1 MGASIS
7 SGDWLRQLQ
16 ARLPERLL
24 ARTWHAPLEDWL
36 QSWHQG
42 SLDQFCRPLSGLEP
56 LGPEVA
62 STPRWVVAVLPEP
75 MWAQGLAE
83 STTNPLLLA
92 SSRIGN
98 WSDQTDLAPVVRQL
112 LTQSPT
118 TAGCLVTGDGMTCRS
133 LSIHASHYF
142 GLPCWEW
149 LPGEQ
154 KSWRSWIDQVAHA
167 CQDHSLG
174 TRHAR
179 LFVTPSFEQDSQPI
193 PAADRL
199 AFASA
204 EQIFLLSVRS
214 GGHTWQLAQDMM
226 TKRPATGRVRIFLPP
241 WRDGET
247 NSWAQHRQA
256 AHQLMESGAI
266 GWHLATPTIDT
277 ERETLDQHALPRP
290 AKSFQE
296 TRSPQVQWL
305 EPGSST
311 LFLSHHTRSNP
322 QQWPEEVE
330 GDFWWRWL
338 SDGAHGCWP
347 WETILRIACQQKLRA
362 GHRLIP
368 GQLPVVCF
376 SGRCPVETAA
386 LRTFRPHLRRW
397 DYEPYG
403 IAIQKSWLEQQGAR
417 RVEYVEQGSPVHPFQ
432 QIRYSKGST
441 TSRVDWSLEQEYRFP
456 GDLDLR
462 TVPRDAMFYFVRTS
476 SEAQQLAGY
485 TSSQVKFLE
494 RES

>member
-1 MGASIS
+1 MGSTIS
-7 SGDWLRQLQ
+7 SGDWLKQLWD
-16 ARLPERLL
+16 RLPERLR

-36 QSWHQG
+36 RLWPQV
-42 SLDQFCRPLSGLEP
+42 SLDQFCRPLSGREP

-62 STPRWVVAVLPEP
+62 STTRWVVAVLPEP
-75 MWAQGLAE
+75 MWAQGWSNSATDL
-83 STTNPLLLA
+83 LLLA

-98 WSDQTDLAPVVRQL
+98 WSDRRDLAPVVRRL
-112 LTQSPT
+112 LAKSPT
-118 TAGCLVTGDGMTCRS
+118 TVGGLVTGDGMTCRS

-142 GLPCWEW
+142 DLPCWEW

-154 KSWRSWIDQVAHA
+154 KSWRSWLDQVTHV
-167 CQDHSLG
+167 CQDNSLG

-179 LFVTPSFEQDSQPI
+179 LFVIPSFEQDSQPTPI
-193 PAADRL
+193 ADRL

-204 EQIFLLSVRS
+204 RQIFILSLRS
-214 GGHTWQLAQDMM
+214 GGHTWQLAEDVM
-226 TKRPATGRVRIFLPP
+226 KNEAAPGRVQIFLPP
-241 WRDGET
+241 RRDGEP
-247 NSWAQHRQA
+247 NSWSQHRLA
-256 AHQLMESGAI
+256 AQQLMAAGVV
-266 GWHLATPTIDT
+266 GWHLAAPTIDT
-277 ERETLDQHALPRP
+277 ERETLEQHALSQP
-290 AKSFQE
+290 SNGFLE
-296 TRSPQVQWL
+296 TRSSQVQWL

-311 LFLSHHTRSNP
+311 QFLSHHTRANP

-338 SDGAHGCWP
+338 SDGANACWP
-347 WETILRIACQQKLRA
+347 WETLLRIVCQQKLRA

-403 IAIQKSWLEQQGAR
+403 VAIQKWWLEQQGAR
-417 RVEYVEQGSPVHPFQ
+417 PVEYVEHGSPIHHFQ
-432 QIRYSKGST
+432 QMRYSKGSNA
-441 TSRVDWSLEQEYRFP
+441 SRVDWSLEQEYRFT

-462 TVPRDAMFYFVRTS
+462 TVPGDAMFYFVRTS

-485 TSSQVKFLE
+485 TSSPVKYLE
-494 RES
+494 RGS